1 MTVKAQISLQFFYLR
16 KCIAVD
22 LLHTFN
28 YNHNMNRNIK
38 PIEHKWEQAQQDSN
52 IVLGLKN
59 DLKELYDID
68 ISEITSMLLLNRNIT
83 DTGDAHDFLTPDLS
97 QLHDPYLMADMDK
110 AVQIMSEAIVS
121 EKKIWVFGDYDVDGV
136 TAVSIITLFLAS
148 IGADVKY
155 YIPER
160 VSEGYGLRVESIR
173 YIKEQGADVI
183 ITVDCGIS
191 NVDEVAFAKS
201 LGIEVIITDHHEVP
215 EVVPDAGAIV
225 NPKRKDCPFPSKN
238 IAGVGIAY
246 NFLIALR
253 RELRERGLFEDELP
267 NLKRYLDLVAL
278 GTIADIVPLTGENRL
293 FVKYGLDEL
302 KKDYRQGIVA
312 LRNVTDVKT
321 NNISVGAVSF
331 RLAPR
336 LNASGRVG
344 NAKESV
350 RLLTTDDAAQAKT
363 IALEIEKENKQRQS
377 LEAEALKD
385 AIEIVERDGIINR
398 RSIVL
403 ASDNWHSGIV
413 GIVASRLVDRYYRPT
428 IMISLMND
436 MDGIGKGSARSISG
450 FHIYNGISKLEALLV
465 EFGGH
470 KYAAGLVIEAD
481 KIEEFSERFEEVVT
495 EMTTED
501 HFIPTLKIDAEI
513 TLSDI
518 KRYNLLHEINLL
530 SPFGSTNP
538 EPVFLARGLVIN
550 EMRLVGKNHLKL
562 AFKDNNHR
570 WNAIAFGKGEMATL
584 GMDVVDVVFNLRENK
599 WEGGNST
606 ELNIKD
612 LKAV

>member
-1 MTVKAQISLQFFYLR
+1 
-16 KCIAVD
+16 
-22 LLHTFN
+22 
-28 YNHNMNRNIK
+28 MNQNIK
-38 PIEHKWEQAQQDSN
+38 PIEHKWERAQQDSDV
-52 IVLGLKN
+52 ILGLKN
-59 DLKELYDID
+59 DLKQLYDID
-68 ISEITSMLLLNRNIT
+68 ISEVTSMLLLNRNIT
-83 DTGDAHDFLTPDLS
+83 NAEDAHDFLTPNLS
-97 QLHDPYLMADMDK
+97 KLLDPYLMADMDK
-110 AVQIMSEAIVS
+110 AVQIMTEAIVS
-121 EKKIWVFGDYDVDGV
+121 GKKIWVFGDYDVDGV
-136 TAVSIITLFLAS
+136 TAVSIITLFLTS
-148 IGADVKY
+148 IGADINY

-160 VSEGYGLRVESIR
+160 VSEGYGLREESVR
-173 YIKEQGADVI
+173 HIKEQGGDVI

-191 NVDEVAFAKS
+191 NVDEVALANS

-215 EVVPDAGAIV
+215 EVMPDAGAIV
-225 NPKRKDCPFPSKN
+225 NPKRADCRFPSKN

-253 RELRERGLFEDELP
+253 RELREKGLFVDKLP

-293 FVKYGLDEL
+293 FVKFGLDEL
-302 KKDYRQGIVA
+302 KEDYRPGIVA

-321 NNISVGAVSF
+321 DNISVGAVSF

-344 NAKESV
+344 NATESV
-350 RLLTTDDAAQAKT
+350 RLLTTDDPAQAHD
-363 IALEIEKENKQRQS
+363 IALAIEKENKQRQS

-385 AIEIVERDGIINR
+385 AIEIVERDGFITGR

-403 ASDNWHSGIV
+403 ASDKWHPGIV
-413 GIVASRLVDRYYRPT
+413 GIVASRLIDRYYRPT

-436 MDGIGKGSARSISG
+436 MNGMGKGSARSISG
-450 FHIYNGISKLEALLV
+450 FHIYNGISKLETLLI

-481 KIEEFSERFEEVVT
+481 KIDEFTERFEEVVT

-513 TLSDI
+513 MLSDI
-518 KRYNLLHEINLL
+518 NRYNLMHETKLL

-538 EPVFLARGLVIN
+538 EPVFLIRGLVIN

-562 AFKDNNHR
+562 AFKDKNYR
-570 WNAIAFGKGEMATL
+570 WNAIAFGKGEMASS
-584 GMDVVDVVFNLRENK
+584 GMDVVDVAFNLRENK
-599 WEGGNST
+599 WGGNNTT
-606 ELNIKD
+606 ELNIRD